1 MKPCTHTTTP
11 HLGGGLYRLSDTS
24 LSVPMRGCRNF
35 RPRKFQSVF
44 TFNTL

>member
-11 HLGGGLYRLSDTS
+11 HLDGGLYRLSDTCLS
-24 LSVPMRGCRNF
+24 SRCGVVGISVPGNF
-35 RPRKFQSVF
+35 ISVF